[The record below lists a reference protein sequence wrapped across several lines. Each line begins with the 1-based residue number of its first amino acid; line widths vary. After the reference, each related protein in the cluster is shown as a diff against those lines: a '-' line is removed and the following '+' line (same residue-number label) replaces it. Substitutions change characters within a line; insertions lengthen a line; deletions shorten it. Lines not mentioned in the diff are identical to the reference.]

1 MDILKEY
8 LTYLPKNKTINKTI
22 KSIDDIIMSIYNGP
36 EISSYNIFIAIGMA
50 INRIFQGSNEGLKLW
65 ADQYKETSLSEL
77 HVLYYIYIY

>member
-36 EISSYNIFIAIGMA
+36 EIISYNIFVGIGMA
-50 INRIFQGSNEGLKLW
+50 IHRTFQGNNKGLKLW
-65 ADQYKETSLSEL
+65 KRWLDQYKETPLS
-77 HVLYYIYIY
+77 